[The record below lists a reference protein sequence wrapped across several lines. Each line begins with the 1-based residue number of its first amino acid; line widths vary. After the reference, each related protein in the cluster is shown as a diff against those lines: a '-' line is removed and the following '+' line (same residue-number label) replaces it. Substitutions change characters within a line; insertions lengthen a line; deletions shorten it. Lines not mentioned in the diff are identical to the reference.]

1 MLIKINDT
9 EFKSNLRKEQIFEEL
24 FALIQQKLQ
33 DGFFPSETAILNQTQ
48 QRVSINNLRFYLE
61 RNNYHLVDKNSL
73 WLEKMGEES
82 LKIEVL

>member
-24 FALIQQKLQ
+24 FALIQQKIQ
-33 DGFFPSETAILNQTQ
+33 DGFFPSETAILNQAQ

-61 RNNYHLVDKNSL
+61 RNNYQLVDKSSL